1 MASKGGAR
9 WGRGLMADVRWGM
22 IVASAGLLL
31 VPALSRPGR
40 AQAPT
45 IEQTGLVS
53 SGIGAATPGSTQS
66 LLGPMPGGG
75 ANLGMQP
82 GRDELL
88 FGGRLGPSVPR
99 VPTSIT
105 MPGGTYQGPPP
116 SRGIAA
122 PQPLPVPQ
130 PPFYGTLELPKG
142 PEEEGPP
149 QGLTIDQAIDQYV
162 HQNLN
167 LQALFLEL
175 PQARADVLTASLRAN
190 PIFYADAQ
198 LVPYGTFSTSRPSGP
213 TQYDINISHPIDFS
227 HKRQARTIYAELA
240 LYVMER
246 QYQDAV
252 RTGLGGLYVAYVDV
266 LAARRTVHY
275 AQVNVQGM
283 DAFLKATLA
292 LFNQDKLTSADVD
305 QARSERAIAEV
316 SLVDAEETLRQ
327 RQRTL
332 AELLNIPPDQAEIL
346 EFRGTLED
354 RAPPPPSDDE
364 LIRLALDCRP
374 DVAAYRLGVQAAQA
388 ALKLALANRFA
399 DAYLLFQPF
408 TYQNNVPFGDKGSV
422 PAWALGITVPLP
434 VYNRNQGNIE
444 RARINVY
451 QSQVQ
456 LAQVERRVMTEV
468 KQAATEYRVSRRIVE
483 SIRDAILPPL
493 EQARAARD
501 QLFAEGE
508 ATVFDYLNQRRR
520 YNDTARQY
528 LDSAVRHR
536 KAMLALNTAVGQRI
550 LP

>member
-1 MASKGGAR
+1 MMVDGGGAW
-9 WGRGLMADVRWGM
+9 WGRGIRAEVRWGM
-22 IVASAGLLL
+22 VLACAELAMVL
-31 VPALSRPGR
+31 ALSSPSW

-45 IEQTGLVS
+45 IEQTGQIT
-53 SGIGAATPGSTQS
+53 SGIGQATPGSTQS
-66 LLGPMPGGG
+66 LLGPLPGGG

-130 PPFYGTLELPKG
+130 PPFYGTLELPTG
-142 PEEEGPP
+142 PEDEGPP
-149 QGLTIDQAIDQYV
+149 TGLTLDQAIDQYV

-167 LQALFLEL
+167 LRSLFLEL

-198 LVPYGTFSTSRPSGP
+198 LVPYGAFSTSKPSGP

-240 LYVMER
+240 LRVMEM

-252 RTGLGGLYVAYVDV
+252 RTGLGGLSVAYVDV

-275 AQVNVQGM
+275 AQVNLQGT
-283 DAFLKATLA
+283 DAFLTATRA
-292 LFNQDKLTSADVD
+292 LFQKDKLTSADVD

-316 SLVDAEETLRQ
+316 SLLDAEETLRQ

-332 AELLNIPPDQAEIL
+332 AELLNTPPDQAESL

-354 RAPPPPSDDE
+354 RAPPPPPDDE
-364 LIRLALDCRP
+364 LIRMALECRA

-399 DAYLLFQPF
+399 DAYLLYQPF
-408 TYQNNVPFGDKGSV
+408 TYQNNVPYGDKGSV

-434 VYNRNQGNIE
+434 VYNRNQGNIQ
-444 RARINVY
+444 RATINVY

-456 LAQVERRVMTEV
+456 LAQVELRVKTEV

-483 SIRDAILPPL
+483 TIRDHILPSL
-493 EQARAARD
+493 KRAIVARD
-501 QLFAEGE
+501 RLFGEGE
-508 ATVFDYLNQRRR
+508 VTVFDYLNQRRR
-520 YNDTARQY
+520 YNED
-528 LDSAVRHR
+528 R
-536 KAMLALNTAVGQRI
+536 KSVV
-550 LP
+550 

>member
-1 MASKGGAR
+1 MVP
-9 WGRGLMADVRWGM
+9 L
-22 IVASAGLLL
+22 AGLAMVL
-31 VPALSRPGR
+31 ALSRPGW

-45 IEQTGLVS
+45 IEQTGLLS
-53 SGIGAATPGSTQS
+53 SGIGAASPGSTQS

-88 FGGRLGPSVPR
+88 FGGRLGPAVPR

-105 MPGGTYQGPPP
+105 MPGGAYQGPPP

-142 PEEEGPP
+142 PEDEGPP
-149 QGLTIDQAIDQYV
+149 SGLTLDQTIDQYLR
-162 HQNLN
+162 QNLN
-167 LQALFLEL
+167 LRALFLEL

-198 LVPYGTFSTSRPSGP
+198 LVPYGNFSTSKPSGP

-240 LYVMER
+240 LRVMEQ

-252 RTGLGGLYVAYVDV
+252 RTGLGGLYVTYVDV

-275 AQVNVQGM
+275 AQVNARGLEE
-283 DAFLKATLA
+283 FLRVTRIQYQKAA
-292 LFNQDKLTSADVD
+292 ASSADVY
-305 QARSERAIAEV
+305 QAQSDARIGAV
-316 SLVDAEETLRQ
+316 SLLDTEETLRQ

-332 AELLNIPPDQAEIL
+332 AELLNIPPDQAEAL

-354 RAPPPPSDDE
+354 RAPPPPSDAD
-364 LIRLALDCRP
+364 LIRLALECRS
-374 DVAAYRLGVQAAQA
+374 DVAAYRLGVQAAEA

-408 TYQNNVPFGDKGSV
+408 TYQNNTPYGDKGSV

-434 VYNRNQGNIE
+434 VYNHNQGNIQ
-444 RARINVY
+444 RARINVH
-451 QSQVQ
+451 QSRVQ
-456 LAQVERRVMTEV
+456 LAQTELRVRTEV
-468 KQAATEYRVSRRIVE
+468 IQAAREYWVSRRIVE
-483 SIRDAILPPL
+483 WIRDEILPPL
-493 EQARAARD
+493 VQAIDDRD
-501 QLFAEGE
+501 RLFREGE
-508 ATVFDYLNQRRR
+508 VTREAYLNQRRK
-520 YNDTARQY
+520 YNDTAKQY